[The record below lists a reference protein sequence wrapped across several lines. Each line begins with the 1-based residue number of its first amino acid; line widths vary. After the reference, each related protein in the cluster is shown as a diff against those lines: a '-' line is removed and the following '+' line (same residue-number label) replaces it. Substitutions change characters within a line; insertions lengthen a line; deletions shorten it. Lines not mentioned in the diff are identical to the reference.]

1 MAETRSAISIR
12 TTVLLLGFALV
23 FSAIVPMLVRVF
35 AADNDAVQV
44 QLTFSQAGPRQ
55 LEDST
60 QQSINRNY
68 ANAWK
73 IMAEALRDNRTDK
86 LDQNFV
92 GGAREVLADQ
102 VSAQQKSGMST
113 RYIDHGH
120 KLDAVFYS
128 PEGSAMQLHD
138 TAQLELQI
146 LDGGKVIHSE
156 QITQQYHVLMTVA
169 EDRWK
174 VRVLQALP

>member
-1 MAETRSAISIR
+1 MTKARNGISIR

-23 FSAIVPMLVRVF
+23 FSAIVPLLARVL
-35 AADNDAVQV
+35 AADNDTVQV
-44 QLTFSQAGPRQ
+44 QLTSSKAGPRKI
-55 LEDST
+55 EDST
-60 QQSINRNY
+60 QASIARNY
-68 ANAWK
+68 ASAWK
-73 IMAEALRDNRTDK
+73 TMSESLRDNRTDK
-86 LDQNFV
+86 LDQSFV
-92 GGAREVLADQ
+92 GAARGVLAEQ
-102 VSAQQKSGMST
+102 VSAQLKSGLAT

-138 TAQLELQI
+138 TAQVEVQI

-156 QITQQYHVLMTVA
+156 QLTQQYHVVMTVA

-174 VRVLQALP
+174 VRVLQSLP